1 MISAQGL
8 RSLLGRRIQFFRKQR
23 QLSQAAF
30 AEKVDLS
37 IASLSQIERGL
48 NYPSSETLSR
58 IANTLGVEACELFQ
72 EDEMP
77 TEYRDL
83 LARFKNDVLKSVLK
97 SVEAVYTSY
106 EE

>member
-1 MISAQGL
+1 M
-8 RSLLGRRIQFFRKQR
+8 
-23 QLSQAAF
+23 SQAAF

-58 IANTLGVEACELFQ
+58 IANTLGVEVCELFQ
-72 EDEMP
+72 ENETP
-77 TEYRDL
+77 AEHRHL
-83 LARFKNDVLKSVLK
+83 LMRFKNDILK
-97 SVEAVYTSY
+97 SVETVYMSY